1 MNYSESVIGSARA
14 AQDASATG
22 TTALT
27 ILLVTAQRA
36 ILLATLT
43 PANSCTMSVSG
54 ASSANLQVL
63 LETLNTSGF
72 TTAISGTTLTIAWSK

>member
-22 TTALT
+22 TSTQT

-54 ASSANLQVL
+54 ASSVDLQVL
-63 LETLNTSGF
+63 LETLHTSGF
-72 TTAISGTTLTIAWSK
+72 TTDITGTTLTITWSK